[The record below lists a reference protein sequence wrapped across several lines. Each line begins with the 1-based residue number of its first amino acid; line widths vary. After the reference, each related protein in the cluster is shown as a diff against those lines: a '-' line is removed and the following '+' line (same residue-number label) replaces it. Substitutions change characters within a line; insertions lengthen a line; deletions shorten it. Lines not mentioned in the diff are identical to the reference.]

1 MDFNALLTLEAF
13 IMFLFLLPFYIVF
26 FFMIV
31 AARHARNE
39 RRLAHEL
46 RVMAADEEAR
56 YNRSRREAR
65 EREEKRIK
73 EEALLREAAR
83 QVSHHDNT
91 SDNDDE
97 DGLHIFH
104 KNNRPAPWM
113 VASGVLPSRDLEQG
127 HLASSAESPNH
138 HIHNHKQKTKVSN
151 MSTLNSNPTFNMGQ
165 CPICL
170 EDEAL
175 FVLPCDPTHTGYCQN
190 CHAEALRN
198 LQEGDPLPECPFCAT
213 NIPMQTFEPIVPP
226 ELYATVSTRMLEW
239 GIPADQRL
247 YCSNTDCLKFISPFA
262 PTSASVLVALSLAC
276 LVRTALTKVLVQTTK
291 VSRPPLKL
299 LKLMVERNV
308 LHVEKL
314 FFVGQDV
321 STFLDIQRAS
331 IIGVFS
337 VSPTG
342 KTAWVPA
349 RVVTQMQ
356 QDLNAEFGHLD
367 LSSADQLLR
376 LLQVI
381 AIVYGED
388 IIRSEPEVAHS
399 LHWAA
404 HYLTHVIE
412 GDDVL
417 EQGLQHYTAWRIIT
431 IRDREI
437 PVQTSP
443 GEQTYA
449 NNEQLLEDFLWPLRQ
464 SRTDRFI
471 DAEDEATEALS
482 QYDDPDLAENRRLHE
497 NILLSL
503 VGEDYEPTADLV
515 L

>member
-1 MDFNALLTLEAF
+1 MGNPCRPASVLLQHR
-13 IMFLFLLPFYIVF
+13 LPEVHFSFRSYFCQCTCGTVTCLSCK
-26 FFMIV
+26 
-31 AARHARNE
+31 NS
-39 RRLAHEL
+39 AHEGPCSDDEGLKAAVEAAEADGGKKCPACGEVVL
-46 RVMAADEEAR
+46 RGPGCQHISGHSACQHHWCFLCLADWKDCMGSCEGSHADATRVHGDDTEDEG
-56 YNRSRREAR
+56 YELTPE
-65 EREEKRIK
+65 EREEVAA
-73 EEALLREAAR
+73 EEAADF
-83 QVSHHDNT
+83 VS
-91 SDNDDE
+91 
-97 DGLHIFH
+97 
-104 KNNRPAPWM
+104 
-113 VASGVLPSRDLEQG
+113 
-127 HLASSAESPNH
+127 
-138 HIHNHKQKTKVSN
+138 
-151 MSTLNSNPTFNMGQ
+151 
-165 CPICL
+165 
-170 EDEAL
+170 
-175 FVLPCDPTHTGYCQN
+175 
-190 CHAEALRN
+190 
-198 LQEGDPLPECPFCAT
+198 
-213 NIPMQTFEPIVPP
+213 
-226 ELYATVSTRMLEW
+226 
-239 GIPADQRL
+239 
-247 YCSNTDCLKFISPFA
+247 
-262 PTSASVLVALSLAC
+262 
-276 LVRTALTKVLVQTTK
+276 
-291 VSRPPLKL
+291 
-299 LKLMVERNV
+299 
-308 LHVEKL
+308 
-314 FFVGQDV
+314 
-321 STFLDIQRAS
+321 
-331 IIGVFS
+331 
-337 VSPTG
+337 
-342 KTAWVPA
+342 
-349 RVVTQMQ
+349 
-356 QDLNAEFGHLD
+356 LNAEFGHLD